1 LISILPPARPERRS
15 ALADFQL
22 CQLPISCQS
31 AVRRKAGEVVIEDEL
46 MEQIGP
52 GAIVTENTPH
62 VHAMAVRK
70 ALGLYRCSL
79 KTELCRGFHLLGD

>member
-1 LISILPPARPERRS
+1 
-15 ALADFQL
+15 
-22 CQLPISCQS
+22 
-31 AVRRKAGEVVIEDEL
+31 

-52 GAIVTENTPH
+52 GTIVTENTPH